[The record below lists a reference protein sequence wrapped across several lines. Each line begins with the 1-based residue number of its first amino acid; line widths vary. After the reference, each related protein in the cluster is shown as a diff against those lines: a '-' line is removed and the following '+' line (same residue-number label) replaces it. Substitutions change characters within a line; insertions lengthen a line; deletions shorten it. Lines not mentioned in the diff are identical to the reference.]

1 MTELLTKRPRV
12 PAATE
17 RSGRGL
23 IPGAGLEIAVILPC
37 YNEEVTVAK
46 VVADFR
52 RALPTATIYVC
63 DNNSSDA
70 TAERAREAGA
80 DVIHEPLAGKGNAVR
95 RLFADVD
102 ADIYVLADGDDTYDA
117 AAAPGLVERLLERR
131 LDMVNG
137 SRVTEARL
145 AYRFGH
151 RFGNRLFSWLVARCF
166 GNRFSDIL
174 SGYRVL
180 SRRYVK
186 SFPAQVRGFDIET
199 EMTVHAL
206 EMRMPVAEQP
216 VAYSERPAGSFSK
229 LSTYKDGVRIMWRIL
244 VLLKEERPMQF
255 FGAVFGALA
264 LASTVLAYPLFVTY
278 FETGLVPRLP
288 TGVLASAMM
297 LLAFVSLTCGLILD
311 TVTRGRRELKRM
323 FYLSIPPVGAVDRR
337 RA

>member
-1 MTELLTKRPRV
+1 MTELLSKRPHP
-12 PAATE
+12 PADEAL
-17 RSGRGL
+17 GAKAL
-23 IPGAGLEIAVILPC
+23 FPDAGLAIAVLVPC
-37 YNEEVTVAK
+37 YNEELTVAK

-63 DNNSSDA
+63 DNNSSDR
-70 TAERAREAGA
+70 TAERARDAGA
-80 DVIHEPLAGKGNAVR
+80 QVMFEPLPGKGNAVR

-117 AAAPGLVERLLERR
+117 AAAPGLVRQLLDRR
-131 LDMVNG
+131 LDMVNA
-137 SRVTEARL
+137 SRVTEAKL

-151 RFGNRLFSWLVARCF
+151 RFGNRLFSSLVASCF
-166 GNRFSDIL
+166 GNRFSDML

-206 EMRMPVAEQP
+206 EMRMPVAELP
-216 VAYSERPAGSFSK
+216 TVYNERPPGSFSK
-229 LSTYKDGVRIMWRIL
+229 LSTYKDGFRIMWRIL
-244 VLLKEERPMQF
+244 MLLKEERPMAF
-255 FGAVFGALA
+255 FGALFAALA
-264 LASTVLAYPLFVTY
+264 LTSIVLAYPLFVTY

-288 TGVLASAMM
+288 TGVLASAIM

-323 FYLSIPPVGAVDRR
+323 FYLSIPPVGGPNR
-337 RA
+337 RAA